1 MKVILKKI
9 FKLIQKT
16 SKSIEKTLVEKNM
29 AMNEEVKKIY
39 NEITNYGRINLYRKK
54 GVLYSWNNDKNC
66 LILNWDHITFIADKV
81 EIYFLC
87 EKYHIV
93 FYKNNDKIRE
103 FTNLGFNKISKTIN
117 DFLVIELI

>member
-66 LILNWDHITFIADKV
+66 LILNWDHFTFRANSLK
-81 EIYFLC
+81 IYFLC
-87 EKYHIV
+87 GKYHII
-93 FYKNNDKIRE
+93 FYKDNDKMRE
-103 FTNLGFNKISKTIN
+103 FSNLELSKISKTIN